1 MMWRRNIH
9 SLLTLAAEPSE
20 PDEGAAVRP
29 RGWPVSQGGGG
40 VSRSAPKWKSTT
52 ESHTIYTFRK
62 EKAAGMVPAFT
73 LLQKNSQVHF
83 AGASNGTSRSH
94 QDQSKISKRCP
105 MHKLTNT
112 LWASALKL
120 HCLSGERAEFFLC
133 LFSACVT
140 AKVQTMCG
148 SWFLFFLFFQL
159 TATRS
164 SVGVT
169 ANGLGVITMSAQRA
183 DSNKL
188 TKRNKNKVTDFSHI
202 VEVSPNSLIK
212 HWVQEMK
219 ACKREEACSLTTKA
233 NHKKHWKRE

>member
-1 MMWRRNIH
+1 MQLYGREVGPSARAGAGCQDLTRN
-9 SLLTLAAEPSE
+9 
-20 PDEGAAVRP
+20 
-29 RGWPVSQGGGG
+29 
-40 VSRSAPKWKSTT
+40 WKSTT
-52 ESHTIYTFRK
+52 ESHTSYTFRK

-94 QDQSKISKRCP
+94 QDQSKISKRRP

-148 SWFLFFLFFQL
+148 SWFLFF
-159 TATRS
+159 
-164 SVGVT
+164 
-169 ANGLGVITMSAQRA
+169 SAH
-183 DSNKL
+183 SNKEQCGS
-188 TKRNKNKVTDFSHI
+188 N
-202 VEVSPNSLIK
+202 
-212 HWVQEMK
+212 
-219 ACKREEACSLTTKA
+219 C
-233 NHKKHWKRE
+233 

>member
-20 PDEGAAVRP
+20 PDEGAAVLP
-29 RGWPVSQGGGG
+29 PGWPVSQGGGG
-40 VSRSAPKWKSTT
+40 VGCQDLTRNGKAQP
-52 ESHTIYTFRK
+52 ESHTNYTFRK

-94 QDQSKISKRCP
+94 QDQSKISKRRP

-140 AKVQTMCG
+140 AKVQTTCG
-148 SWFLFFLFFQL
+148 SWFLFFF
-159 TATRS
+159 
-164 SVGVT
+164 
-169 ANGLGVITMSAQRA
+169 SAH
-183 DSNKL
+183 SNKEQCES
-188 TKRNKNKVTDFSHI
+188 N
-202 VEVSPNSLIK
+202 
-212 HWVQEMK
+212 
-219 ACKREEACSLTTKA
+219 C
-233 NHKKHWKRE
+233 